1 MKSAEVFL
9 SIEVTKVR
17 LVKSGQSPP
26 AQKGYESIWNMI
38 CRSSYKLSMMRMVG

>member
-26 AQKGYESIWNMI
+26 AQKVMKVYGI
-38 CRSSYKLSMMRMVG
+38 